1 METKEIKTYVV
12 TPSDGK
18 VFKKITL
25 VNDPDNEGKQIK
37 LVDYASVV
45 NLVATS
51 KEDAESKVAELY
63 TQVNLSEKEEYD
75 KNQENQ

>member
-12 TPSDGK
+12 TPSEGK

-25 VNDPDNEGKQIK
+25 VNNPDNEGKQMELI
-37 LVDYASVV
+37 DYASAV

-63 TQVNLSEKEEYD
+63 TQVNLSEKEEHD